1 MAVVRILQFPDPRLK
16 KVGKKVADVRSP
28 EVQKMVSD
36 MFDTLYATKNCAG
49 LASTQ
54 LDFAEPKQ
62 ITVIDLSE
70 SKNKPMCLINPEILS
85 KNGQTDEPEGCMSVG
100 GNAYEAVKR
109 AESITVRYSTPEGE
123 IIEAEHDGFLAKCIQ
138 HEIDHLNG
146 VLFIDH
152 LSPLK
157 QMRIRKKIQKQK

>member
-1 MAVVRILQFPDPRLK
+1 MAVVKILQFPDPRLK
-16 KVGKKVADVRSP
+16 KVGARVVDVNAP

-36 MFDTLYATKNCAG
+36 MFETLYATENCAG

-54 LDFAEPKQ
+54 LDFTEPKQ
-62 ITVIDLSE
+62 ITVIDVSE
-70 SKNKPMCLINPEILS
+70 AKDTPMCLINPEIVG
-85 KNGQTDEPEGCMSVG
+85 KQGQTCEPEGCMSVG
-100 GNAYEAVKR
+100 GGTYESVKR
-109 AESITVRYSTPEGE
+109 AESITVRYSTPTGE
-123 IIEAEHDGFLAKCIQ
+123 VVETEHDGFLAKCIQ

-152 LSPLK
+152 LSSLK